1 MLFPGDQG
9 RIEAATETMTKISD
23 SIGSERFLG
32 MYRDFI
38 NNQADLS
45 QEDKKMML
53 DAAEVG
59 SFMSIPGAGGA
70 VAAGRDVIQ
79 EGVVK
84 AGQAADARIAE
95 RAQDTGT
102 TLTSGVD
109 PTPAIDA
116 ALSAAGRAVRPSA
129 NNLETSAIQKFAFFK
144 NKEGGQDIGNKQ
156 IIVDIDKNIFE
167 NYVRPLLDK
176 GMTYEEFEM
185 GKMPGGLYENM
196 RAAFTSVNDGDYKLT
211 KVDDLKNLQPDQTYA
226 IQVNDFNSPDAV
238 TRRQTADSDVIP
250 LDAIDQVISAT
261 GKLLTPKNERQT
273 FTMAPENVRAHKSP
287 PQLLVAGNGEKAT
300 IPVTQA
306 YNANNK
312 QINFANIDALTEQH
326 PNALSSAEEWLS
338 MEQAALGG
346 EYLPHPPMQA
356 IKYAQDPNLM
366 AEKLR
371 KLTPELKAGVDEGFA
386 YVDQIRQIY
395 KGGSADPKMTAD
407 LFVWGILSRGAGPTQ
422 QEAAF
427 LDIMQDA
434 QPMMA
439 KVVDGTFTADDAAS
453 WTANMKKSL
462 PEGSPG
468 KQVTMNVNAAG
479 ALLRELAKV
488 PEGSNQTVLETLHGM
503 LADEN
508 VTAKMI
514 RRKFMELTDSA
525 GIDNKVVSFVL
536 LVAGRDDVL
545 VMDRI
550 QGRHLW
556 DDGRFDGFNI
566 YDGYYKEGTTV
577 QEGLQGIFRGPRGV
591 LVTEMLE
598 NGMRP
603 NVQKAYEMVG
613 RPQDASLGRFHWET
627 WVIEGEQVVSHST
640 LDSIAKNT
648 PVGGRVTEG
657 KTDEFASGLTY
668 IRGSKGP
675 VQEYTLSN
683 GDKVYMDPV
692 QTKKFLK
699 FIKSAKAG
707 IIPKDFKVTER
718 ADIPWYERPEVNRE
732 NLDRAARDY
741 ANATPDGAIL
751 PSSKGANKSADTTRR
766 GSRKRGVDN
775 PASNGGG

>member
-1 MLFPGDQG
+1 MVDLLQERRASHQTRQDAHEIVINEGGAYVDVPRVEGQAFYPGGDAPKKEYTGTAMERTTEALGDLAQTTGSMAVGTAAGVAGLPGDVASLIGGLSSLLFPGDQG

-70 VAAGRDVIQ
+70 VAAGKDVIK

-95 RAQDTGT
+95 RAADTGV
-102 TLTSGVD
+102 TLTAGAD
-109 PTPAIDA
+109 PT
-116 ALSAAGRAVRPSA
+116 
-129 NNLETSAIQKFAFFK
+129 
-144 NKEGGQDIGNKQ
+144 
-156 IIVDIDKNIFE
+156 
-167 NYVRPLLDK
+167 
-176 GMTYEEFEM
+176 
-185 GKMPGGLYENM
+185 
-196 RAAFTSVNDGDYKLT
+196 
-211 KVDDLKNLQPDQTYA
+211 
-226 IQVNDFNSPDAV
+226 
-238 TRRQTADSDVIP
+238 
-250 LDAIDQVISAT
+250 DAIDQVISAT

-312 QINFANIDALTEQH
+312 QINFANIDALTEKH

-668 IRGSKGP
+668 IRGSEGP

>member
-1 MLFPGDQG
+1 MVDLLQERRASHQTRQDAHEIVINEGGAYVDVPRVEGQAFYPGGDAPKKEYTGTAMERIGESLEDGAQTVGSMAVGTAAGLAGLPGDVASLIGGLSSLLFPGDQG
-9 RIEAATETMTKISD
+9 RIDAAMETMTKISD

-32 MYRDFI
+32 MYTDFI
-38 NNQADLS
+38 NNQDDLS

-53 DAAEVG
+53 DAAEIG

-70 VAAGRDVIQ
+70 VAVGKDAIQ
-79 EGVVK
+79 EGAVK

-95 RAQDTGT
+95 RATDTGV
-102 TLTSGVD
+102 TLAAGAD
-109 PTPAIDA
+109 PT
-116 ALSAAGRAVRPSA
+116 
-129 NNLETSAIQKFAFFK
+129 
-144 NKEGGQDIGNKQ
+144 
-156 IIVDIDKNIFE
+156 
-167 NYVRPLLDK
+167 
-176 GMTYEEFEM
+176 
-185 GKMPGGLYENM
+185 
-196 RAAFTSVNDGDYKLT
+196 
-211 KVDDLKNLQPDQTYA
+211 
-226 IQVNDFNSPDAV
+226 
-238 TRRQTADSDVIP
+238 
-250 LDAIDQVISAT
+250 DAIDQVISAT

-306 YNANNK
+306 YNPNNK
-312 QINFANIDALTEQH
+312 QANFANIDALTEQH
-326 PNALSSAEEWLS
+326 PNALSSAEDWLS

-346 EYLPHPPMQA
+346 KHLPHPPMQA

-407 LFVWGILSRGAGPTQ
+407 LFIWGILSRGAGPTQ

-479 ALLRELAKV
+479 ALLKELAKV

-556 DDGRFDGFNI
+556 DDGRFGGFNI

-707 IIPKDFKVTER
+707 IVPKDFKVTAR

-751 PSSKGANKSADTTRR
+751 SSSKGANKSADTTGRS
-766 GSRKRGVDN
+766 SRKRGVDN
-775 PASNGGG
+775 SASDGGG

>member
-1 MLFPGDQG
+1 MIDLLQERRNSHQTRQDPHEIVINEGGAYVDVPRVEGQAFYPGGDAPKKEYTGTTMERTTEALGDLAQTAGSMTVGTAAGVAGLPGDVASLIGGLSSLLFPGDQG

-95 RAQDTGT
+95 RAADTGV
-102 TLTSGVD
+102 TLTAGAD
-109 PTPAIDA
+109 PT
-116 ALSAAGRAVRPSA
+116 
-129 NNLETSAIQKFAFFK
+129 
-144 NKEGGQDIGNKQ
+144 
-156 IIVDIDKNIFE
+156 
-167 NYVRPLLDK
+167 
-176 GMTYEEFEM
+176 
-185 GKMPGGLYENM
+185 
-196 RAAFTSVNDGDYKLT
+196 
-211 KVDDLKNLQPDQTYA
+211 
-226 IQVNDFNSPDAV
+226 
-238 TRRQTADSDVIP
+238 
-250 LDAIDQVISAT
+250 DAIDQVISAT